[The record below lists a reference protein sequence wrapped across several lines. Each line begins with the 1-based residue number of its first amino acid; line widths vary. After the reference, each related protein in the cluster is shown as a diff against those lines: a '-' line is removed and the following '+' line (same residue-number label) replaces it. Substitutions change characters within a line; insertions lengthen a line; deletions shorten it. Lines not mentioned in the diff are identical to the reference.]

1 MMFRSRTSAI
11 VLISLLVVVSVG
23 VGFFLGV
30 IVHGAV
36 VKKKEDPKFWREA
49 ALKHL
54 AKIHPTEAQQKVLEQ
69 HVDVAVKELTELR
82 KEAIKDIWLIVDR
95 AVASIDKELTAEQ
108 RIAFDKIKPRDKD
121 RPKDDA
127 KEK

>member
-1 MMFRSRTSAI
+1 MIFRSRTSAI

-30 IVHGAV
+30 IVHSAV

-54 AKIHPTEAQQKVLEQ
+54 SKIHPTEAQQKVLER
-69 HVDVAVKELTELR
+69 HVDVAVKDLTELR
-82 KEAIKDIWLIVDR
+82 KEAIKDIWQIVDT
-95 AVASIDKELTAEQ
+95 AVAAIDKELTPEQ
-108 RIAFDKIKPRDKD
+108 RIAFEKIKPKDKE
-121 RPKDDA
+121 RPKDEP

>member
-30 IVHGAV
+30 IVHSAV

-54 AKIHPTEAQQKVLEQ
+54 AKIHPTEAQQTVLEQ

-121 RPKDDA
+121 RPRDDA